1 METLSPSM
9 LILAENQGS
18 GESTS
23 HVSGD
28 IIHRCWTTG
37 LKAKQVNSTDGA
49 KMRNFF
55 VVVNI
60 LALTL
65 PFLCLETEGTIEQKS
80 VLYTP
85 VHYALKSNLG
95 YEPNYYHYSP
105 SVSPYMYYPLVVRLL
120 LLSSPVQVSKRQPM
134 PNFPQ
139 SVGVP
144 RPVPSP
150 SFLAFPTTE
159 TQESTD
165 SPNISIP
172 AAIEPTPAP
181 VSEPVMI
188 TEVIP
193 EGSTVPINIPET
205 ATVPVLTTAA

>member
-1 METLSPSM
+1 MGKAMCSDEDTP
-9 LILAENQGS
+9 LAPRNSALCHLQQEQG
-18 GESTS
+18 G
-23 HVSGD
+23 
-28 IIHRCWTTG
+28 
-37 LKAKQVNSTDGA
+37 DGA

-65 PFLCLETEGTIEQKS
+65 PFLCLETEGMIDQKS

-105 SVSPYMYYPLVVRLL
+105 SAPVSPYMYYPFVVKLL
-120 LLSSPVQVSKRQPM
+120 LLSSPVQASKWQPM

-139 SVGVP
+139 SIGVP

-150 SFLAFPTTE
+150 SFLAFPTKE

-165 SPNISIP
+165 SSNISNP

-181 VSEPVMI
+181 VSEPVMT